1 VFHVEDVTKEAGT
14 FWHRVRTAGLGT
26 GSETTL
32 QADLL
37 EDEDTDVDVPDL
49 SPETLLGQT
58 VTLQVDADRRRS
70 IMRNHTATHLLQAA
84 LRETVGGHVAQAGS
98 YVGPER
104 LRFDFAHGKAL
115 TPQEIETVE
124 RRVNERILAN
134 EDVTTYEDLPIA
146 EAKQRG
152 AMALFGE
159 KYGATVRMVEVGDF
173 SRELC
178 GGIHVRTAGEIGL
191 FRIVSESSAAGGVRR
206 IEAVTGEAAY
216 ELTRQ
221 ETQRIREAAALLK
234 ASPGELV
241 QAVERALTQA
251 REERQRRE
259 KAERAALSGGGSGAS
274 ISGGISPVEVDGVK
288 LWVRDFGDVDPKTAA
303 SAVDD
308 AAAQAP
314 NQVTLAAVVSGGKVQ
329 FIAKAGAEAVA
340 KGAHAGNLLKEV
352 SRIAGGGGGGRA
364 EFATAGGKD
373 PAKVAEALASA
384 EAVLKEQLGG

>member
-1 VFHVEDVTKEAGT
+1 MDV
-14 FWHRVRTAGLGT
+14 L
-26 GSETTL
+26 
-32 QADLL
+32 
-37 EDEDTDVDVPDL
+37 DL
-49 SPETLLGQT
+49 SPEGLLGQT
-58 VTLQVDADRRRS
+58 VTLEVDADRRRS

-84 LRETVGGHVAQAGS
+84 LRETIGGHVAQAGS
-98 YVGPER
+98 YVGPDR
-104 LRFDFAHGKAL
+104 LRFDFAHGKGL
-115 TPQEIETVE
+115 TPQEIEQVE
-124 RRVNERILAN
+124 RRVNERILHN

-146 EAKQRG
+146 EAKARG

-216 ELTRQ
+216 ELARN
-221 ETQRIREAAALLK
+221 ESQRIREAAALLK

-241 QAVERALTQA
+241 QAVERAMAQV

-259 KAERAALSGGGSGAS
+259 KAEKAALSGAS
-274 ISGGISPVEVDGVK
+274 IPGGISPVKEVNGVN

-314 NQVTLAAVVSGGKVQ
+314 NQVTLAAVVTGGKVQ

-373 PAKVAEALASA
+373 PSKIAEALATA
-384 EAVLKEQLGG
+384 ESVLKAQLG